1 MLLTEFNQ
9 EAFAKV
15 MQNER
20 IEEKIKIAL
29 TIDTLQNQW
38 KQALGLT
45 KTAPVKIIPALPCR
59 LPQGLAIW

>member
-29 TIDTLQNQW
+29 TIDTLQNQ
-38 KQALGLT
+38 
-45 KTAPVKIIPALPCR
+45 
-59 LPQGLAIW
+59 